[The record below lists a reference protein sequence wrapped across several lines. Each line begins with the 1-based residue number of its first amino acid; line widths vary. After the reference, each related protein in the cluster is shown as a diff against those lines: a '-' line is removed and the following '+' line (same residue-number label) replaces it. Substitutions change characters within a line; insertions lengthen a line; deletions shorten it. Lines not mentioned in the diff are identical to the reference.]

1 MLLLISIYNDFE
13 GMLTMEEVF
22 INDKRYTF
30 IKDFKD
36 KALFRKSYNTLTQ
49 KTYGFDFEQWYQS
62 GYWGSGYMPYS
73 LLDGENIV
81 ANVSSSIVDCLVL
94 GETKRYI
101 QIGTVMTDPDYQN
114 QGLAR
119 YLMERVIEEWNSKC
133 DMIYLFANDSVLDFY
148 PKFGF
153 TSVSEYQY
161 SKTITN
167 DNEVTV
173 AEKLDMSLEDN
184 RELVID
190 KINNSISMSKLTMMK
205 NVGLVMFY
213 CTSFMSDKVYYLSQQ
228 DVIAIAELQGDTLY
242 LQDIFSLS
250 AVDLDSVIK
259 SLTNK
264 EVNAVVLGFIP
275 NDIDSYFVNLLEE
288 DDTTLFV
295 MKDKADLFK
304 DNKLMFP
311 ILSHA

>member
-1 MLLLISIYNDFE
+1 MILLISIYNNFE
-13 GMLTMEEVF
+13 GIIRMEEVF
-22 INDKRYTF
+22 INDKKYTF

-36 KALFRKSYNTLTQ
+36 NTLFRKSYNVLTQ

-81 ANVSSSIVDCLVL
+81 ANVSTSIVDCLVL

-119 YLMERVIEEWNSKC
+119 YLMKRVIEECKSKC
-133 DMIYLFANDSVLDFY
+133 DMIYLFANDSVLNFY

-153 TSVSEYQY
+153 TAVREYQY
-161 SKTITN
+161 FKTITN
-167 DNEVTV
+167 DNEVVV

-190 KINNSISMSKLTMMK
+190 KVNNSISMSKLTMMK

-213 CTSFMSDKVYYLSQQ
+213 CTSFMSDKVYYLSKQ

-264 EVNAVVLGFIP
+264 EVKAVVLGFIP

-295 MKDKADLFK
+295 MEDKADLFK

>member
-1 MLLLISIYNDFE
+1 
-13 GMLTMEEVF
+13 MEEVF